1 MPRNRQQ
8 IPREERAGDLLA
20 AATELFLAK
29 GYDGTTMAD
38 ISAAAGVA
46 RGNVYWYFK
55 SKDDIFAAVMDRML
69 GRETRTLGEELAGAD
84 PLTRLVRGLSD
95 MRVYRPLHQAMHDR
109 LPHSEAVRAAHT
121 SFLEWIVGMVDEVIA
136 HGPAPAGGADVAI
149 YRDLVVAIFEG
160 ANVPNEWNR
169 PAHEMIRFVLEPLV
183 TRRSTG
189 SGSSRPDRTLEP

>member
-29 GYDGTTMAD
+29 GYDGATMAD

-55 SKDDIFAAVMDRML
+55 SKDDIFAAMMDRML
-69 GRETRTLGEELAGAD
+69 GREIRTLDEELAGAD
-84 PLTRLVRGLSD
+84 PLTHLVRGLSD
-95 MRVYRPLHQAMHDR
+95 MRLYRPLHQAMHDR

-121 SFLEWIVGMVDEVIA
+121 TFLAWIVAMVDEVMADRGLEGRAEHEIA
-136 HGPAPAGGADVAI
+136 LVRDVA
-149 YRDLVVAIFEG
+149 VAVFEG
-160 ANVPNEWNR
+160 ANVPNDRNR
-169 PAHEMIRFVLEPLV
+169 PAHEMIRYLIESIFPVPRPA
-183 TRRSTG
+183 TGARR
-189 SGSSRPDRTLEP
+189 

>member
-69 GRETRTLGEELAGAD
+69 SREIRTLNDELADAD
-84 PLTRLVRGLSD
+84 PLTHLVRGLSD
-95 MRVYRPLHQAMHDR
+95 MRLYRPLHQAMHDR
-109 LPHSEAVRAAHT
+109 LVHSEAVRAAHNT
-121 SFLEWIVGMVDEVIA
+121 FLSWIIQMVDEVLA
-136 HGPAPAGGADVAI
+136 EHGLDSRTDTDAALV
-149 YRDLVVAIFEG
+149 RDLVVAVFEG
-160 ANVPNEWNR
+160 ANVPNEHNR
-169 PAHEMIRFVLEPLV
+169 PAHEMIRYLMQLLV
-183 TRRSTG
+183 AAQ
-189 SGSSRPDRTLEP
+189 RPNAG

>member
-1 MPRNRQQ
+1 VVPRNRQQ

-20 AATELFLAK
+20 AATELFLTK

-69 GRETRTLGEELAGAD
+69 SREIRTLSEELAGAD
-84 PLTRLVRGLSD
+84 PLTQLVRGLSD
-95 MRVYRPLHQAMHDR
+95 MRLYRPLHQAMHDR
-109 LPHSEAVRAAHT
+109 LPHSEAVRNAHN
-121 SFLEWIVGMVDEVIA
+121 SFLAWIVEKVDEVVA
-136 HGPAPAGGADVAI
+136 EHGLEDEAAAALVRDVT
-149 YRDLVVAIFEG
+149 VAVFEG

-169 PAHEMIRFVLEPLV
+169 PAHEMIRFLIESIFE
-183 TRRSTG
+183 RRPVAG
-189 SGSSRPDRTLEP
+189 RRR